1 MNQKLRLSCVG
12 VATAA
17 LAAVATLAANPAQ
30 ADGHGSTFT
39 TTFTKHTTKRTVPK
53 ADAGSRTALSTTAAP
68 VYRIAGND
76 RIQTAIEASAAAW
89 DDAGTVDGALAKA
102 VVLSRY
108 DEYADALGG
117 AALAGAAVG
126 PLLLTPPTSL
136 NASVKAEI
144 DRVLGGAGVV
154 YALGG
159 VTAVSAETEAELKA
173 AGYTV
178 VRLAGVDRYETSV
191 KVAQEVGKL
200 APEGKPQ
207 FVFATTGLNFPDG
220 LAAGATAGG
229 YWASVVL
236 TRDSVLDASVKTYL
250 DGIAAAGIEQF
261 AVGGAAANVTRTWDH
276 EFNGADRY
284 QTAATV
290 ADGFWGI
297 DPANGPLAIGLAT
310 GMNWP
315 DALAGGAFMAG
326 WGPLM
331 LSRTDSLPT
340 PTAEITTSLVN
351 LSDPSSVQ
359 FGLVFGGD
367 DVVGPTP
374 AGQFAAILGG

>member
-30 ADGHGSTFT
+30 AEGQDF
-39 TTFTKHTTKRTVPK
+39 TFTKHTTKRTV
-53 ADAGSRTALSTTAAP
+53 ARTDAGSRTTLSTTAAP
-68 VYRIAGND
+68 VSRIAGSD

-89 DDAGTVDGALAKA
+89 FDAGSSEGPTAEA
-102 VVLSRY
+102 VVLTRY

-136 NASVKAEI
+136 NAAVKAEI
-144 DRVLGGAGVV
+144 DRVLGGTGVV

-159 VTAVSAETEAELKA
+159 VTAVSAETEAALKS

-200 APEGKPQ
+200 APEGTPQ

-220 LAAGATAGG
+220 LAAGATAGA

-250 DGIAAAGIEQF
+250 DGMTAAGIEQF
-261 AVGGAAANVTRTWDH
+261 AVGGAAANVVRTWDA

-284 QTAATV
+284 ETAAIV
-290 ADGFWGI
+290 AEGFWGNPESVDD
-297 DPANGPLAIGLAT
+297 DPYAVGLAT

-326 WGPLM
+326 WGPLV

-340 PTAEITTSLVN
+340 PTASVTQALVA
-351 LSDPSSVQ
+351 SGEPSPVQ
-359 FGLVFGGD
+359 EGFVFGGD